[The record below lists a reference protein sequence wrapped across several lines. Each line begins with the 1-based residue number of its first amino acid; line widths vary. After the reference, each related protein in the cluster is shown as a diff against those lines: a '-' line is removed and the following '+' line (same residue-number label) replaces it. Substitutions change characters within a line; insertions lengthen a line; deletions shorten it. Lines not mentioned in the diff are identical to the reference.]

1 MARKLRVEYPV
12 ANYHVINR
20 DDRRQPIVP
29 DEAEN
34 LAVAARLWAETTMT
48 VGWIAARLCM
58 GQPGLFEPPA
68 VSPE

>member
-1 MARKLRVEYPV
+1 MAPKLRVEYPV

-34 LAVAARLWAETTMT
+34 LAVAADKE
-48 VGWIAARLCM
+48 
-58 GQPGLFEPPA
+58 QK
-68 VSPE
+68 S